1 MSHSIF
7 KTIITGSAWSF
18 IGVVLAAAF
27 FYWQEY
33 RNPFDFKIELID
45 EFNLVEVKEKIND
58 LSILYQNEDILKS
71 KKEIKV
77 IRVSVSN
84 KGDTILQSYYDQLE
98 PFGLRFFKSKI
109 LNAEV
114 TSSNS
119 KDLRNKLISNYSEDA
134 TVDHDDLNFSKVI
147 FDKNDF
153 AIIKITLLQASED
166 ELNIKV
172 LGKLANIKNLIISR
186 ASSQQEK
193 PISPWVYIA
202 GSYFCFLG
210 FIFAFIFIMD
220 HLESRS
226 KNKKINKYISEH
238 GELSDTESKIVEL
251 YKGLGRRTER
261 LIRGLLKGNVVLDFK
276 DIIELDTP
284 SSSFNRLLFP
294 LLYPYGIQFHSL
306 PAEIFCVEGTSVS
319 FNSENEEFIPKN
331 RSKFTL
337 NHHIIY
343 SQYIEGWLKPLETA
357 R

>member
-1 MSHSIF
+1 MSKDSNPIF

-33 RNPFDFKIELID
+33 RNPFDLRVELVD

-58 LSILYQNEDILKS
+58 LSILYQEEDILKS
-71 KKEIKV
+71 KKEIRV

-119 KDLRNKLISNYSEDA
+119 EDLRNKLISNYSQNA
-134 TVDHDDLNFSKVI
+134 TIDHDDLNFSKVI

-166 ELNIKV
+166 ELNISV
-172 LGKLANIKNLIISR
+172 LGKLANIKKLKITRVSN
-186 ASSQQEK
+186 QQDET
-193 PISPWVYIA
+193 ISPWIYIV
-202 GSYFCFLG
+202 GGYFG
-210 FIFAFIFIMD
+210 FIGFMFVFVFIMD
-220 HLESRS
+220 NLESRS

-238 GELSDTESKIVEL
+238 GKLSDAESTIVEL
-251 YKGLGRRTER
+251 YKGSGRRTER
-261 LIRGLLKGNVVLDFK
+261 LIRGLLRGNFVLDFK
-276 DIIELDTP
+276 DIIEIDTP
-284 SSSFNRLLFP
+284 SSPSSRLLFP
-294 LLYPYGIQFHSL
+294 LSYSRRIQFHSL
-306 PAEIFCVEGTSVS
+306 PEEIFCVEGTSVS
-319 FNSENEEFIPKN
+319 FNSESEGFIK
-331 RSKFTL
+331 SFFGKVL
-337 NHHIIY
+337 
-343 SQYIEGWLKPLETA
+343 
-357 R
+357 